1 MVLMTCMQVLIRAR
15 YPSLRHVWWMAGCWI
30 RLRASSCGAT
40 LVTRRAPMRSASA
53 LDLDAGDEALLW
65 KEDRLWEEQEALLSG
80 RWTLTSAISS
90 AGEEA
95 RARSVTSKFYQAS
108 DSKGTS

>member
-1 MVLMTCMQVLIRAR
+1 M
-15 YPSLRHVWWMAGCWI
+15 WWMAGCRWI

-80 RWTLTSAISS
+80 RWTLTSAMGRGAISS

>member
-15 YPSLRHVWWMAGCWI
+15 YPSASPCGGSGF
-30 RLRASSCGAT
+30 RLRASSCGAK

>member
-15 YPSLRHVWWMAGCWI
+15 YPASPCGGSGF
-30 RLRASSCGAT
+30 RLRASSCGAK

-80 RWTLTSAISS
+80 RWTLTSTISS

>member
-1 MVLMTCMQVLIRAR
+1 
-15 YPSLRHVWWMAGCWI
+15 
-30 RLRASSCGAT
+30 
-40 LVTRRAPMRSASA
+40 MRSASA

-90 AGEEA
+90 AG
-95 RARSVTSKFYQAS
+95 
-108 DSKGTS
+108 

>member
-15 YPSLRHVWWMAGCWI
+15 YPASPCGGSGF
-30 RLRASSCGAT
+30 RLRASSCGAK

>member
-1 MVLMTCMQVLIRAR
+1 MWWIRV
-15 YPSLRHVWWMAGCWI
+15 PGF
-30 RLRASSCGAT
+30 RLRASSCGAK